1 MKLARPQFKQNK
13 METKFKPTHNMTF
26 IGRENVPVVIVGK
39 HNHMYIVATE
49 AGQQFWVGKYYVEEI
64 K

>member
-1 MKLARPQFKQNK
+1 
-13 METKFKPTHNMTF
+13 METQFKPTHNMTF

-49 AGQQFWVGKYYVEEI
+49 TGQQFWVGKYYVEEI